1 MILDLQKIPCFG
13 VAGNFTGHL
22 EQAGEATDFSKINAS
37 VGAPKAVFPTYIPS
51 SKEKNNSNLVKT
63 PDFLH
68 IFPFDSQKI
77 IFPKEQENLQIEP
90 ECAIIFDVVWENEKI
105 ASLKPKFFAAS
116 NDCSIRKQGAKKISL
131 KKNWGKSSK
140 GLSENLLKI
149 DSFDENGIINNYRIA
164 SFLIRQNKAYVYGEN
179 SEIKNY
185 SYIYQKLIDW
195 LLDKFNNQ
203 IDEGPT
209 EKIYDYLL
217 ECEKPN
223 QIMVSIGAT
232 RYSEFGETNFLQSGD
247 FSVVALY
254 PENKYSKEQIMQMV
268 LENSHFEDDVS
279 VLRQKVMEKK

>member
-1 MILDLQKIPCFG
+1 MIIDLQKIPCFG

-22 EQAGEATDFSKINAS
+22 EQAGESSDFSNIKALEN
-37 VGAPKAVFPTYIPS
+37 APKAVFPTYIPS
-51 SKEKNNSNLVKT
+51 GKEKFNSNLVKT

-90 ECAIIFDVVWENEKI
+90 ECAVIFEVAWENEKI
-105 ASLKPKFFAAS
+105 TSLKPELFAAS
-116 NDCSIRKQGAKKISL
+116 NDCSIRKSAKKISL

-140 GLSENLLKI
+140 GLSENLIKI
-149 DSFDENGIINNYRIA
+149 DSFDKNGIINNYRIS
-164 SFLIRQNKAYVYGEN
+164 SFLIRKNEIYVYGEN

-185 SYIYQKLIDW
+185 NYIYKKLIDW

-203 IDEGPT
+203 IDEGPA

-232 RYSEFGETNFLQSGD
+232 RYSEFGKTNFLKSGD
-247 FSVVALY
+247 FSVVVLY
-254 PENKYSKEQIMQMV
+254 PGEKYSEDEIKQKV
-268 LENSHFEDDVS
+268 LENSNFDDDIS
-279 VLRQKVMEKK
+279 VLRQLIV